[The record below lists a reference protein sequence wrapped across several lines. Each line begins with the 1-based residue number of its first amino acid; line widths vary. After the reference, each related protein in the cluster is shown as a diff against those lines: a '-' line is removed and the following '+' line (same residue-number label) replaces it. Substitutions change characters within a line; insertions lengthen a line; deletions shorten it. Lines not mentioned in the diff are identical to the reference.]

1 MSFHTTTAT
10 SRKPDIDNVSA
21 TERVL
26 LQALVGLRWTSLA
39 VIAVVLVGTR
49 DSLDRPELAVLSV
62 AVALCFTA
70 WATYALRHQS
80 AVLLHRPVVAVEVG
94 IAVLLQA
101 GDGWVYGYLQSWE
114 AAAMASVWPLAA
126 VMTAGLAFGWRWGV
140 AAGAIVALSR
150 LFGLLAPDV
159 SVLDE
164 MSNRAFYRPPPRF
177 LSVVSN
183 LALYCLAGAGIGH
196 LSVLQR
202 RAERQ
207 ESTAKARDELARG
220 LHDGVLQTLALVQR
234 QAIDPALAQMA
245 RDTDRELRA
254 FLYGPAD
261 ARPAARLA
269 EALTA
274 SAHHAARRF
283 GIDPALVLDP
293 DLPELDA
300 EVVAAAA
307 GAVSEALANAAKH
320 AGATHVTV
328 YAGIEDDEVLV
339 SVHDDGRGIDPTQ
352 AGPGAGIASSIQ
364 ARIADAGGRAEVRSS
379 PGQGTEVC
387 LWLR

>member
-1 MSFHTTTAT
+1 MAFHNTTVT
-10 SRKPDIDNVSA
+10 SRQPDVDNVSA

-26 LQALVGLRWTSLA
+26 LQSLVGLRWASLA
-39 VIAVVLVGTR
+39 VIAVVLVVTR
-49 DSLDRPELAVLSV
+49 DSLERPELAVLSV
-62 AVALCFTA
+62 AAALCFTA
-70 WATYALRHQS
+70 WATYALRHQPT
-80 AVLLHRPVVAVEVG
+80 VLLHRPVVAVEAG

-114 AAAMASVWPLAA
+114 VAALASVWPLAA
-126 VMTAGLAFGWRWGV
+126 VMTAGLAFGWRWG
-140 AAGAIVALSR
+140 AAVGALVALSR

-159 SVLDE
+159 SVLDGLFDG
-164 MSNRAFYRPPPRF
+164 AFARPPPRF

-207 ESTAKARDELARG
+207 ESTAKAREELARG

-234 QAIDPALAQMA
+234 QASDPSLVQMA
-245 RDTDRELRA
+245 RDTDRELRT
-254 FLYGPAD
+254 FLYGPTD
-261 ARPAARLA
+261 PRPGSHLA

-283 GIDPALVLDP
+283 GIDPTLVLDP

-339 SVHDDGRGIDPTQ
+339 SVHDDGRGIDL
-352 AGPGAGIASSIQ
+352 ANVGSGSGIASSIQ
-364 ARIADAGGRAEVRSS
+364 ARITDAGGRAEVRSS

-387 LWLR
+387 LWLH